1 MAIEVPPL
9 PYAKNALEPVMS
21 EETFNYH
28 YEKHHKTYAT
38 TLNGLLAGKP
48 EESKTLVEIIKSS
61 SGPLFN
67 NAAQV
72 WNHTFFW
79 ESLKPGGGG

>member
-28 YEKHHKTYAT
+28 YEKHHKTYVDNVNKMLAD
-38 TLNGLLAGKP
+38 AGKAP
-48 EESKTLVEIIKSS
+48 ASLEDLVREAARDAQARKLEVRGA
-61 SGPLFN
+61 SGVLG
-67 NAAQV
+67 
-72 WNHTFFW
+72 
-79 ESLKPGGGG
+79 SLAVF